1 MTEAMKETKKNL
13 NFTGKI
19 NVISAFPATGKSYA
33 NDLLDGDY
41 TMVSVDLESTKFR
54 AMIDHTDNGM
64 DDAEPWEDLY
74 AARVQ
79 NLIHQYRLEQRMSG
93 DYSKTYFI
101 FVAAHRSV
109 REALSRNRI
118 NFYYLYPGKE
128 MYEKMLLPLAE
139 ERVRVAEAAYAACM
153 RHDYVPDDIELK
165 RKSTG
170 NALKFMKE
178 MAPQIIDKILNGD
191 EEMPRQT
198 TIELEYEPPKKDLDE
213 FGEFVLDLILR
224 HTRPSST
231 YMMEHRLSNANART
245 YQKAMF
251 NFFVDHAKLR
261 KIRYSEPDGMPAN
274 TNKKLGYQI
283 GFDHYGRI
291 VAVMETRKFQ
301 QWIMDDG
308 NVPAWVEPTMGY
320 FGLDSVIMS
329 KPEFVRAIQAIE
341 KYHVQNPTDDELS
354 WAYSTMCSI
363 INGILL
369 PYYYEEETA
378 PSEDTNDNVD
388 PVDDSTDPE
397 EGQSNTDLS
406 SDNMTN

>member
-33 NDLLDGDY
+33 NDLLNGDY
-41 TMVSVDLESTKFR
+41 TITSVDLESTNFR
-54 AMIDHTDNGM
+54 KKVEHVNTSA
-64 DDAEPWEDLY
+64 DDAESWENLY
-74 AARVQ
+74 AAQVQ

-101 FVAAHRSV
+101 FVAAYRSV
-109 REALSRNRI
+109 REALSNNRI

-128 MYEKMLLPLAE
+128 MHEKMLLPLAE
-139 ERVRVAEAAYAACM
+139 DRAQLAAADYEDCVR
-153 RHDYVPDDIELK
+153 HGYVPEDIELK

-178 MAPQIIDKILNGD
+178 MAPQIIDKILNGE

-198 TIELEYEPPKKDLDE
+198 IIELEYEPPKKDLDE

-231 YMMEHRLSNANART
+231 YMMEHRLSSGDARM

-251 NFFVDHAKLR
+251 NFFMDRTKLK
-261 KIRYSEPDGMPAN
+261 KIRYAEPDGMPSD
-274 TNKKLGYQI
+274 TTKKLMYQI

-308 NVPAWVEPTMGY
+308 NVPMWVEPMMGY
-320 FGLDSVIMS
+320 FGLDSVMMS
-329 KPEFVRAIQAIE
+329 KPEFARAIQAIE

-369 PYYYEEETA
+369 PYYLSDEEEA
-378 PSEDTNDNVD
+378 MPPEEDTEKADDN
-388 PVDDSTDPE
+388 TDPADDPADD
-397 EGQSNTDLS
+397 TAD
-406 SDNMTN
+406 